1 VANLSAWNVRQWPS
15 RAIPSK
21 PRQALFLRQPF
32 NASESRRIR
41 WVGPGRTYSSCRIGL
56 LLGLSPQPP
65 PHSFRSLLRHSFLSM
80 APSVIDNTLGAV
92 FIGFA
97 IACMVYGL
105 LLSQIFHYF
114 RNYPGDK
121 LLYKFIVSTLFI
133 TRLHQLPLIL
143 TAFPLGCVTWV
154 SPSNEFDVWSLFSA
168 SIVRILETTDQC
180 FIGHLVYFYAIS
192 NYLNPL
198 VLARGATT
206 WYSTV
211 YSSYTRTLSHS
222 ICPAGL

>member
-1 VANLSAWNVRQWPS
+1 
-15 RAIPSK
+15 
-21 PRQALFLRQPF
+21 
-32 NASESRRIR
+32 
-41 WVGPGRTYSSCRIGL
+41 
-56 LLGLSPQPP
+56 
-65 PHSFRSLLRHSFLSM
+65 M
-80 APSVIDNTLGAV
+80 AASVIDNTLGAV

-97 IACMVYGL
+97 IACAVYGM

-121 LLYKFIVSTLFI
+121 LVYKSIVSTLFI
-133 TRLHQLPLIL
+133 TRLHGFPLI
-143 TAFPLGCVTWV
+143 AFPLGCGTWV

-168 SIVRILETTDQC
+168 GIVRILETTDQC
-180 FIGHLVYFYAIS
+180 FIGHLVYFYGIS

-211 YSSYTRTLSHS
+211 YSFHTRTRSHF
-222 ICPAGL
+222 ICSTGP